1 MNCCIFFN
9 SIYCIDFYLI
19 FILVRSLVSFV
30 IFFGL
35 FDIVIIN
42 LMSRLFVVR
51 FRFITRFRVVVLMF
65 LLYKVIII
73 LEVKSKIK
81 KNRLKELCSFKKII
95 L

>member
-1 MNCCIFFN
+1 MNFCIFFN

-42 LMSRLFVVR
+42 LMSRLLVVR

-65 LLYKVIII
+65 LLYRVIII
-73 LEVKSKIK
+73 LEVKCK
-81 KNRLKELCSFKKII
+81 KKK
-95 L
+95 

>member
-1 MNCCIFFN
+1 M
-9 SIYCIDFYLI
+9 
-19 FILVRSLVSFV
+19 SFV

-65 LLYKVIII
+65 LLYRVIII
-73 LEVKSKIK
+73 LEVECKK
-81 KNRLKELCSFKKII
+81 KNRLKELCSFKK
-95 L
+95 

>member
-1 MNCCIFFN
+1 M
-9 SIYCIDFYLI
+9 
-19 FILVRSLVSFV
+19 SFV

-65 LLYKVIII
+65 LLYRVIII
-73 LEVKSKIK
+73 LEVECK
-81 KNRLKELCSFKKII
+81 KNRLKELCSFKK
-95 L
+95 

>member
-65 LLYKVIII
+65 LLYRVIII
-73 LEVKSKIK
+73 LEVECK
-81 KNRLKELCSFKKII
+81 KKIG
-95 L
+95 

>member
-73 LEVKSKIK
+73 LEVKGIK
-81 KNRLKELCSFKKII
+81 KFRLKELCSFKKII